1 MEMFDGN
8 AKLNLW
14 VSLISCVLG
23 IPSDCYSAI
32 LENMLSILIVMVHAR
47 INFACL
53 SLCNANK
60 TIL

>member
-23 IPSDCYSAI
+23 IPSDCCSEI

-47 INFACL
+47 INFACF